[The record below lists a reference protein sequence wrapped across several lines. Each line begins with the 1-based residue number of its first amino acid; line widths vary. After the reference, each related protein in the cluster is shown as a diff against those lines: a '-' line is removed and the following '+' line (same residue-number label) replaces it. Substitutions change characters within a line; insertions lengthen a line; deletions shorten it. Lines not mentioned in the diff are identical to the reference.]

1 MSRKVVYGSL
11 ILIFEPQIL
20 LCLTHKQQGALRI
33 IKCGF
38 INHRGDCRESPIC
51 KQMYQGR
58 VTSELEN
65 GTKKRWFRKQLS
77 IAPYVWQLLSIR
89 PLMGD
94 PFTYDRDRAVFSRT
108 IQSGR

>member
-51 KQMYQGR
+51 KQMWRGK

-65 GTKKRWFRKQLS
+65 GTKKNLGS
-77 IAPYVWQLLSIR
+77 ESN
-89 PLMGD
+89 LMGWW
-94 PFTYDRDRAVFSRT
+94 SRLE
-108 IQSGR
+108 S